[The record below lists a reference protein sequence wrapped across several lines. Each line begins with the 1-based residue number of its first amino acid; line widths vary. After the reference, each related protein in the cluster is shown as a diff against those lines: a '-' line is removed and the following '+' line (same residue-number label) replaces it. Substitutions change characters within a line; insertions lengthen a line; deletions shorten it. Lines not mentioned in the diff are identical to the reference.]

1 MQQEELRVLMR
12 ALRLYINVHNYV
24 LDSEV
29 GDTLIAADLLIQFK
43 DLDEAIVNQVYEE
56 KSNG

>member
-29 GDTLIAADLLIQFK
+29 GDTLVAADLLIQFK
-43 DLDEAIVNQVYEE
+43 ELDQAIVSKTFEE
-56 KSNG
+56 TSNG